1 MSKII
6 GGVCLLIAGII
17 ILVLSIKEIKRDG
30 IAGSII
36 STIIDTILGVFQFSV
51 IGGVVLGL
59 AFIIIGAVILF

>member
-1 MSKII
+1 LSKII